1 VSAVPRVPFNVTPV
15 TGRELQYIEQ
25 VVAARE
31 LAGNGK
37 FGARC
42 AASLRES
49 TAARHALIVHS
60 ATAALEMAALLC
72 EVGPGDEVLMPS
84 FTFVSTANAFVLRG
98 ATPVFCD
105 IRADT
110 LNLDERRLEEAIT
123 ERTRAIVPVH
133 YAGVGCEMDAILDLA
148 RRHGLRV
155 VEDAAQGIGS
165 TYRGRPLGSLGDAA
179 ALSFHESKNVTSGEG
194 GALLLN
200 APEWVQR
207 AEILQEKGTD
217 RLRLLRGEIAQ
228 YTWRDVGSSF
238 LLGELAAAY
247 LLPQLEDA
255 EQINADRMATWQRYH
270 EAFAALEQ
278 AGRVRRPVIPDHC
291 THNAHIYY
299 LLLDDRAARD
309 ELIRALAAEG
319 VSAYFHYVPLH
330 SAPGGQRFGRAAHE
344 LPVTDS
350 AAARLVRLPLWAG
363 MADDAVEH
371 VIGAVG
377 RALGARTAPAPA

>member
-1 VSAVPRVPFNVTPV
+1 VSPVRRVPFNVPPA
-15 TGRELQYIEQ
+15 TGRELAYIEQ

-31 LAGNGK
+31 LAGNGP
-37 FGARC
+37 FGDRC
-42 AASLRES
+42 ATSLRES
-49 TAARHALIVHS
+49 TGAGEVLITHS

-105 IRADT
+105 VRADT

-133 YAGVGCEMDAILDLA
+133 YAGVGCEMDAILALA
-148 RRHGLRV
+148 ERHDLRV
-155 VEDAAQGIGS
+155 IEDAAQGIGA
-165 TYRGRPLGSLGDAA
+165 TYRGRPLGSFGDAA

-207 AEILQEKGTD
+207 AEIMQEKGTD

-255 EQINADRMATWQRYH
+255 AQINADRMATWRRYH
-270 EAFAALEQ
+270 EAFAGLEQ
-278 AGRVRRPVIPDHC
+278 AGRVRRPVVPEHC
-291 THNAHIYY
+291 AHNAHIYY
-299 LLLDDRAARD
+299 LLLEDGRARD
-309 ELIRALAAEG
+309 ELIGALAQEG
-319 VSAYFHYVPLH
+319 VAAYFHYVPLH
-330 SAPGGQRFGRAAHE
+330 SAPGGLRFGRAAHD
-344 LPVTDS
+344 LPVTES
-350 AAARLVRLPLWAG
+350 VAARLVRLPLWAG
-363 MADDAVEH
+363 MAQDAVEH
-371 VIGAVG
+371 VVDAVG
-377 RALGARTAPAPA
+377 RALAGRAATPA

>member
-1 VSAVPRVPFNVTPV
+1 VSAVPRVPFNVPAA
-15 TGRELQYIEQ
+15 TGRELAYIEQ
-25 VVAARE
+25 AVAARN
-31 LAGNGK
+31 LAGNGP
-37 FGARC
+37 FGDRC
-42 AASLRES
+42 ATQLRES
-49 TAARHALIVHS
+49 TGARHTLIVQS

-105 IRADT
+105 IRPDT
-110 LNLDERRLEEAIT
+110 LNLDEGRLEEAIT

-148 RRHGLRV
+148 TRHGLRV
-155 VEDAAQGIGS
+155 VEDAAQGIGAS
-165 TYRGRPLGSLGDAA
+165 YRGRPLGSLGDAA
-179 ALSFHESKNVTSGEG
+179 ALSFHESKNITSGEG

-217 RLRLLRGEIAQ
+217 RLRLLRGEIGQ

-255 EQINADRMATWQRYH
+255 EQINAGRMATWDRYN

-278 AGRVRRPVIPDHC
+278 AGRVRRPVIPAHC

-309 ELIRALAAEG
+309 ELIRALAQEG

-363 MADDAVEH
+363 MPDDAVEH
-371 VIGAVG
+371 VVGAVG
-377 RALGARTAPAPA
+377 RALGARAATPA

>member
-1 VSAVPRVPFNVTPV
+1 MPRVPFNVPPV
-15 TGRELQYIEQ
+15 TGRELKNIEA
-25 VVAARE
+25 VVASRE
-31 LAGNGK
+31 LAGNGP
-37 FGARC
+37 FGDRCSARLRDGTG
-42 AASLRES
+42 AAQ
-49 TAARHALIVHS
+49 ALIVHS

-72 EVGPGDEVLMPS
+72 DLAPGDEVLMPS

-98 ATPVFCD
+98 AVPVFCD
-105 IRADT
+105 IRPDT
-110 LNLDERRLEEAIT
+110 LNLDERQLEDAIT
-123 ERTRAIVPVH
+123 DRTRAIVPVH
-133 YAGVGCEMDAILDLA
+133 YAGVGCEMDAIAEIAA
-148 RRHGLRV
+148 RHELRV
-155 VEDAAQGIGS
+155 IEDAAQGLCAA
-165 TYRGRPLGSLGDAA
+165 YRGRPLGSIGDAA

-207 AEILQEKGTD
+207 AEIVQEKGTD

-238 LLGELAAAY
+238 LLGELAAAF

-255 EQINADRMATWQRYH
+255 EQITADRMATWNAYH

-278 AGRVRRPVIPDHC
+278 AGRLRRPVVPEHC

-299 LLLDDRAARD
+299 LLLEDGPSRD

-330 SAPGGQRFGRAAHE
+330 SAPGGRRFGRAAHD
-344 LPVTDS
+344 LPVTDATS
-350 AAARLVRLPLWAG
+350 ARLVRLPLWAG
-363 MADDAVEH
+363 MPERDVEH
-371 VIGAVG
+371 VVGAVG
-377 RALGARTAPAPA
+377 RALAVRAPATA

>member
-1 VSAVPRVPFNVTPV
+1 VPRVPFNVPPA
-15 TGRELQYIEQ
+15 TGRELAYIEQ

-31 LAGNGK
+31 LAGNGP
-37 FGARC
+37 FGDRC
-42 AASLRES
+42 ATSLRES
-49 TAARHALIVHS
+49 TGAREVLITHS

-105 IRADT
+105 IRPDT
-110 LNLDERRLEEAIT
+110 LNLDEQRLEEAIT

-133 YAGVGCEMDAILDLA
+133 YAGVGCEMDAILALA
-148 RRHGLRV
+148 ERHGLRV
-155 VEDAAQGIGS
+155 VEDAAQGIGAS
-165 TYRGRPLGSLGDAA
+165 YRGRPLGGFGDAA
-179 ALSFHESKNVTSGEG
+179 ALSFHESKNITSGEG

-247 LLPQLEDA
+247 LLPQLEDT
-255 EQINADRMATWQRYH
+255 EQINAGRMAIWQRYH

-278 AGRVRRPVIPDHC
+278 AGRVRRPVIPAHC

-299 LLLDDRAARD
+299 LLLEDRGARD
-309 ELIRALAAEG
+309 ELIRALAQEG

-330 SAPGGQRFGRAAHE
+330 SAPGGQRFGRPAHD

-363 MADDAVEH
+363 MAKAAVEH
-371 VIGAVG
+371 VVGAVG
-377 RALGARTAPAPA
+377 RALGARAAATA